1 MYLILSS
8 VDMKYVMSGMY
19 RLMVHSELY
28 LLCEIINFVLD

>member
-8 VDMKYVMSGMY
+8 VDTKYVMYGMY

-28 LLCEIINFVLD
+28 LLRKIINFVLD